1 MVVNVFGEII
11 FWIMSILTVGLVALI
26 FRWCFRVWKSF
37 RYTKVGVEQA
47 KYIIIMD
54 EGDEEKVL
62 PTKRVRGPN
71 NEDLVGVVYR
81 YTLYIYD
88 KTATAEFNDP
98 KKGKITEK
106 GAFVMVHNEFN
117 MTNNQVRAQKGGV
130 AESRVEGL
138 NRLYGV
144 NSTKI
149 QLTPLWSI
157 FIDEGLSAFN
167 LYQIF
172 AAIIWYFRDYFAYA
186 VFILVMAFVS
196 LLVTCWVHRKE
207 QKKINTMAQ
216 L

>member
-1 MVVNVFGEII
+1 
-11 FWIMSILTVGLVALI
+11 
-26 FRWCFRVWKSF
+26 
-37 RYTKVGVEQA
+37 
-47 KYIIIMD
+47 
-54 EGDEEKVL
+54 
-62 PTKRVRGPN
+62 
-71 NEDLVGVVYR
+71 
-81 YTLYIYD
+81 
-88 KTATAEFNDP
+88 
-98 KKGKITEK
+98 
-106 GAFVMVHNEFN
+106 MVHNEFN